1 MENYGKTMTDVQKCT
16 LKYTEWYWTSCTMVF
31 MQYFQKYR
39 DYTMVYF
46 QINVVVVVQW
56 CNVQKFIVVQWYFV
70 VSDDIFQNKKIKK
83 HHGITIVIY

>member
-1 MENYGKTMTDVQKCT
+1 
-16 LKYTEWYWTSCTMVF
+16 MVF

-83 HHGITIVIY
+83 HHGITIVIYIKETMVSPWYIL